1 MGISLYS
8 YYIRSKGKKKVTA
21 LFSLP
26 SFVPVS
32 TLRFLD
38 PFFASTWPACLLV
51 KCCFALISS
60 SLRYLFDIFSLT
72 IIVRNYKYTFGERKG
87 REGKKK
93 KRSGRDRWDGVLNR
107 NRPPPQISGL
117 YQGRGPVFEEISTA
131 IRCKWVEAK
140 NERLFDQLRDDPISW
155 QRAVRPVSG
164 DETDRDVSSSLLCP
178 PWNINRPPITI
189 PLWNQYRHP
198 RKTNSLALYSRAES
212 LLFRI
217 HRNPWSLISS
227 SISLFVSSS
236 LLLLREA
243 NGRNDDWF

>member
-26 SFVPVS
+26 SFAPVS

-87 REGKKK
+87 REGKKR

-107 NRPPPQISGL
+107 NRPPLLSPDKWPLSGTGASL
-117 YQGRGPVFEEISTA
+117 RRDLDGDPLQMSGGEKREALWSTSWWSNFLAKSRSTRKRGWNRSGCVFFSALPTVKHQSSTDNNSPL
-131 IRCKWVEAK
+131 K
-140 NERLFDQLRDDPISW
+140 PISPSSKDKLS
-155 QRAVRPVSG
+155 RLIFASG
-164 DETDRDVSSSLLCP
+164 VP
-178 PWNINRPPITI
+178 FI
-189 PLWNQYRHP
+189 
-198 RKTNSLALYSRAES
+198 
-212 LLFRI
+212 
-217 HRNPWSLISS
+217 
-227 SISLFVSSS
+227 
-236 LLLLREA
+236 
-243 NGRNDDWF
+243 

>member
-1 MGISLYS
+1 MG
-8 YYIRSKGKKKVTA
+8 RSSKSK
-21 LFSLP
+21 SSP
-26 SFVPVS
+26 SP
-32 TLRFLD
+32 D
-38 PFFASTWPACLLV
+38 KWPLSGTGA
-51 KCCFALISS
+51 
-60 SLRYLFDIFSLT
+60 SLRRDLDGDPLQMSG
-72 IIVRNYKYTFGERKG
+72 GEKREALWSTSWWSNFLAKSRSTRKRG
-87 REGKKK
+87 WN
-93 KRSGRDRWDGVLNR
+93 RSGC
-107 NRPPPQISGL
+107 
-117 YQGRGPVFEEISTA
+117 VFFS
-131 IRCKWVEAK
+131 
-140 NERLFDQLRDDPISW
+140 
-155 QRAVRPVSG
+155 
-164 DETDRDVSSSLLCP
+164 LCP